1 MIILSSFLSHPFT
14 LFHLSMVKKLVFDSF
29 SCYMYIRNTKNL
41 KKLLNWIQCQ
51 FSRFL
56 ISIRTNTENIS
67 S

>member
-29 SCYMYIRNTKNL
+29 SCYMYIRNTKNK
-41 KKLLNWIQCQ
+41 KKLLNWKQCQ